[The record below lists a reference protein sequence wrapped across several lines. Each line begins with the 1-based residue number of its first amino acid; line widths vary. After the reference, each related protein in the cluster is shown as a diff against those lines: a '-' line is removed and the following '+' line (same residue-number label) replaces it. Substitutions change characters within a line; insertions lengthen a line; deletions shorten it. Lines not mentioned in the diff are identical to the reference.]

1 MAGLR
6 LHATTI
12 LGIVKDGQ
20 AVIASDGQVTLG
32 TTILKHQAQKVR
44 KLYKGQVLAGFA
56 GAAADS
62 LALFER
68 MERKLEEAR
77 GQLPRAVVELAKDWR
92 SDRVL
97 RRLEAVLAVLDREH
111 AFIVSGSGDVI
122 EPEDRIVAIGS
133 GGPYAYA
140 AAKALLRFS
149 DLPLTQVVQ
158 EALGIA
164 AEIDIYTNHHI
175 TLLVL

>member
-1 MAGLR
+1 MAHRR

-12 LGIVKDGQ
+12 LGIVQKGR

-44 KLYKGQVLAGFA
+44 TLYRGQVLAGFA

-68 MERKLEEAR
+68 MEKKLEEAR

-97 RRLEAVLAVLDREH
+97 RRLEAVLAVLDRQH

-133 GGPYAYA
+133 GGPYAHA

-149 DLPLTQVVQ
+149 DLSLEQVVQ
-158 EALGIA
+158 EALKIA
-164 AEIDIYTNHHI
+164 AEIDIYTNQHI
-175 TLLVL
+175 TLLTL

>member
-1 MAGLR
+1 MPR

-12 LGIVKDGQ
+12 LGIVRDGQ

-44 KLYKGQVLAGFA
+44 KLYRGQVLAGFA

-68 MERKLEEAR
+68 MEKKLEEAR

-122 EPEDRIVAIGS
+122 EPEDHIVAIGS

-140 AAKALLRFS
+140 AAKALLRFAE
-149 DLPLTQVVQ
+149 LPLEQVVR
-158 EALGIA
+158 EALAIA
-164 AEIDIYTNHHI
+164 AEIDIYTNQHI
-175 TLLVL
+175 TLLTL

>member
-1 MAGLR
+1 MPR

-12 LGIVKDGQ
+12 LGIVRDGQ

-44 KLYKGQVLAGFA
+44 KLYRGQVLAGFA

-68 MERKLEEAR
+68 MEKKLEEAR

-140 AAKALLRFS
+140 AAKALLRFAE
-149 DLPLTQVVQ
+149 LPLEQVVR
-158 EALGIA
+158 EALAIA
-164 AEIDIYTNHHI
+164 AEIDIYTNQHI
-175 TLLVL
+175 TLLTL

>member
-1 MAGLR
+1 MPR

-12 LGIVKDGQ
+12 LGIVRDGQ

-44 KLYKGQVLAGFA
+44 KLYRGQVLAGFA

-68 MERKLEEAR
+68 MEKKLEEAR
-77 GQLPRAVVELAKDWR
+77 GRLPRAVVELAKDWR

-140 AAKALLRFS
+140 AAKALLRFAE
-149 DLPLTQVVQ
+149 LPLEQVVR
-158 EALGIA
+158 EALAIA
-164 AEIDIYTNHHI
+164 AEIDIYTNQHI
-175 TLLVL
+175 TLLTL

>member
-1 MAGLR
+1 MAR

-32 TTILKHQAQKVR
+32 TTVLKHQAQKVR
-44 KLYKGQVLAGFA
+44 KLYKGKVLAGFA

-68 MERKLEEAR
+68 MEKKLEEAR

-97 RRLEAVLAVLDREH
+97 RRLEAVLAVLDHEH

-122 EPEDRIVAIGS
+122 EPEDGIVAIGS
-133 GGPYAYA
+133 GGPYARA
-140 AAKALLRFS
+140 AAKALLKFT
-149 DLPLTQVVQ
+149 DLPLDRVVQ
-158 EALGIA
+158 EALSIA
-164 AEIDIYTNHHI
+164 AEIDIYTNQHI
-175 TLLVL
+175 TLLRL

>member
-1 MAGLR
+1 MPR

-12 LGIVKDGQ
+12 LGIVRDGQ

-44 KLYKGQVLAGFA
+44 KLYRGQVLAGFA

-68 MERKLEEAR
+68 MEKKLEEAR

-133 GGPYAYA
+133 GGSYAYA
-140 AAKALLRFS
+140 AAKALLRFAE
-149 DLPLTQVVQ
+149 LPLEQVVR
-158 EALGIA
+158 EALAIA
-164 AEIDIYTNHHI
+164 AEIDIYTNQHI
-175 TLLVL
+175 TLLTL

>member
-1 MAGLR
+1 MPR

-12 LGIVKDGQ
+12 LGIVRDGQ

-68 MERKLEEAR
+68 MEKKLEEAR

-97 RRLEAVLAVLDREH
+97 RRLEAVLAVLDRNH

-140 AAKALLRFS
+140 AAKALIRFAN
-149 DLPLTQVVQ
+149 LPLDQVVQ
-158 EALGIA
+158 EALKIA
-164 AEIDIYTNHHI
+164 AEIDIYTNQHI
-175 TLLVL
+175 TLLTL